1 MRGQTSSIMK
11 HVKIIQRVRFSVC
24 VHFGLGSGMI
34 FEGTA
39 GVDERIYVFNSK

>member
-11 HVKIIQRVRFSVC
+11 HVKIIQTVRFSLC

-34 FEGTA
+34 FDGTA
-39 GVDERIYVFNSK
+39 GVYERIYGFNSK

>member
-11 HVKIIQRVRFSVC
+11 
-24 VHFGLGSGMI
+24 HFGLGSGMI

-39 GVDERIYVFNSK
+39 GVCVIKFQFALMTG